1 MKTLMNCAVILTV
14 MAILTSAI
22 AQAPPANGRGGQR
35 SPSGFSTNNSRPNC
49 CDYKE
54 RPPVFFHEDWKEI
67 PIATPI
73 TQDHVKDPNL
83 ILSLHGPGK
92 DGVRKSHH
100 TVPVDDPFYTF
111 SGPAKGNWAVSLH
124 HKNSYV
130 DLTGVAKIR
139 WRINVSGLRSLH
151 VILKTADGKWYVSTE
166 SDGPTLD
173 WREHEFNVR
182 EMHWQNLDIR
192 SVVETGPVDKID
204 LSKVDEIGYT
214 DLMIGGDV
222 SGAPSGAAASRVD
235 WIEVI
240 GWPIKRDAPTNQ

>member
-139 WRINVSGLRSLH
+139 WRINVSGLRSLQ
-151 VILKTADGKWYVSTE
+151 LFL
-166 SDGPTLD
+166 P
-173 WREHEFNVR
+173 
-182 EMHWQNLDIR
+182 
-192 SVVETGPVDKID
+192 D
-204 LSKVDEIGYT
+204 LIDEIVVARARALLHRLQLKPF
-214 DLMIGGDV
+214 DCVGGQRRRWPFVTSGENFDV
-222 SGAPSGAAASRVD
+222 VGDS
-235 WIEVI
+235 
-240 GWPIKRDAPTNQ
+240 